1 MRKTITSL
9 DNIQIN
15 YDLSSTFN
23 PTNSLVFLHG
33 LGGDLTAL
41 DSLRSLFHKKGY
53 STLAI
58 DIRGQGESGRPTKR
72 VDYFLERLAQDV
84 IQVITEE
91 KVTKGVLI
99 GHCFGGMVAIQATKD
114 LEEVLSNLILIDTSY
129 QSPWFGRLI
138 GKLPGIKTSIYF
150 LSRILPNIHMKG
162 KVNYSQFVGGS
173 DYSIPRIT
181 SDVLHTSIRSYL
193 LLTITVMETQIREL
207 VKQISLPT
215 LIIEGRHDRIYPPQ
229 VAETLH
235 TLIPNSKLSYIEE
248 GNHIVVL
255 SDIEEIFE
263 KIDLFLKEEK

>member
-9 DNIQIN
+9 DKVQIS
-15 YDLSSTFN
+15 YDLSDSFN
-23 PTNSLVFLHG
+23 PTNSLIFLHG

-58 DIRGQGESGRPTKR
+58 DIRGQGESGKPSTREA
-72 VDYFLERLAQDV
+72 YSLETLAQDV
-84 IQVITEE
+84 IQVIAEE
-91 KVTKGVLI
+91 KITKGVLI

-114 LEEVLSNLILIDTSY
+114 LEGVLSKLVLIDTSY

-150 LSRILPNIHMKG
+150 LSRILPNIHLKG

-215 LIIEGRHDRIYPPQ
+215 LIIEGRRDRIYPPH
-229 VAETLH
+229 VAKTLH
-235 TLIPNSKLSYIEE
+235 KLIPNSKLSYIEK

-255 SDIEEIFE
+255 SNVEEVFE
-263 KIDLFLKEEK
+263 KIDSFLKGER